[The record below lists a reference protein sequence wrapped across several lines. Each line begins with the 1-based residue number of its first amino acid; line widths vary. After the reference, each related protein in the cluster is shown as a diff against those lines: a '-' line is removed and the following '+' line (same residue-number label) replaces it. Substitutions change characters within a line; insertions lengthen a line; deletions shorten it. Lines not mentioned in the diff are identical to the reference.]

1 VLVGGE
7 VDESEWEE
15 EDESEEDD
23 FNLAPAEE
31 SLIATPLATLPT
43 TDDLTGEAAQPPSDG
58 PPTECPK
65 CGAGLSDGMLCDAC
79 GYNVQLKRVIHS
91 DVETFEANPDI
102 GFKRWFNSQLAE
114 GESLGSIWKWIL
126 VGGGLV
132 FGAMTLALL
141 PDSLCFA
148 IPVVI
153 IAGVV
158 YVLIK
163 RSGKPSDQAFFDAG
177 TRGSLAL
184 LRIVGWR
191 KMEWPFPKVPSY
203 SAKGTNFDD
212 KDLAS
217 MSDVGEIE
225 ALDLDGCAITDAG
238 LVHLAAWTQLRYL
251 VLTNTSVTR
260 EAAIELQNKLN
271 KTMVWL

>member
-1 VLVGGE
+1 MARKDEILRIRDVLLVRRDALRRALSGDLSLLSELRDQGTGDVIDAALDSAQGE
-7 VDESEWEE
+7 
-15 EDESEEDD
+15 
-23 FNLAPAEE
+23 
-31 SLIATPLATLPT
+31 I
-43 TDDLTGEAAQPPSDG
+43 
-58 PPTECPK
+58 
-65 CGAGLSDGMLCDAC
+65 
-79 GYNVQLKRVIHS
+79 
-91 DVETFEANPDI
+91 
-102 GFKRWFNSQLAE
+102 NSQLAE